1 MCCLAAPTG
10 LEKCQC
16 HWGGLCPKAKRCLLH
31 VVSAGVSEDAEIR
44 LLLARSHHG
53 ARECID
59 AAREAQKAIA
69 LEPDLLE
76 AYVLR
81 ATALQAMGMSE
92 KAVALLREALSR
104 DPDNQQVSRTLKRLK
119 RLVADAARIQDGYKA
134 AMSARRFEEAIGTSE
149 GRPLDT
155 STK

>member
-1 MCCLAAPTG
+1 MRTAPAAS
-10 LEKCQC
+10 
-16 HWGGLCPKAKRCLLH
+16 R
-31 VVSAGVSEDAEIR
+31 AGTAS
-44 LLLARSHHG
+44 
-53 ARECID
+53 
-59 AAREAQKAIA
+59 
-69 LEPDLLE
+69 
-76 AYVLR
+76 R